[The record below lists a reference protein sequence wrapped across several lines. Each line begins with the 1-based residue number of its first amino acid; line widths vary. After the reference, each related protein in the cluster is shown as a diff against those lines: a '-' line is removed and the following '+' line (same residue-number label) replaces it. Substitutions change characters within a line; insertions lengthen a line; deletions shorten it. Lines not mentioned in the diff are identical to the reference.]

1 MTERNPNSSIEKKSD
16 QLRRQTRVLREKTGL
31 SVIYGALCG
40 IGFTLMAWGKDA
52 ILLARNY
59 VTFPFVKLIPAGL
72 AVIMVSAF
80 FGWLRSKTSS
90 GLIKA
95 VTWLLLIVFLVWL
108 VLIVPTRFAESL
120 ISLAHSE
127 LEGLL
132 HYGYDQLFGIAAVL
146 AGFFT
151 MIAAGFCA
159 VFEANLIDGFQWPG
173 KPFDKIKLVL
183 FCLFIMGMAGL
194 WSDQVVNTEMR
205 EPQIILAK
213 TFDLARDNWGKEK
226 DASLSHEWQL
236 SALKQLDEGVLST
249 PRFLFK
255 STGLGLVEVLV
266 DLDGRRAICDL
277 IFSKPTRCVWVDA
290 ELEDY
295 P

>member
-1 MTERNPNSSIEKKSD
+1 
-16 QLRRQTRVLREKTGL
+16 
-31 SVIYGALCG
+31 VIYGALCG

-173 KPFDKIKLVL
+173 KPFDKVKFIV
-183 FCLFIMGMAGL
+183 FCLLVMGMAGF
-194 WSDQVVNTEMR
+194 WSDQVINKELR
-205 EPQIILAK
+205 EPLIVLAE
-213 TFDLARDNWGKEK
+213 TFDFARENWGKEIETR
-226 DASLSHEWQL
+226 LRREWHL
-236 SALKQLDEGVLST
+236 SALKELEEGVLST
-249 PRFLFK
+249 PSFLLK
-255 STGLGLVEVLV
+255 SNDMGLMEVLV
-266 DLDGRRAICDL
+266 DLDGRQAICTL
-277 IFSKPTRCVWVDA
+277 IYSQPFRCFWADA
-290 ELEDY
+290 E
-295 P
+295 

>member
-1 MTERNPNSSIEKKSD
+1 MTESNPNTIIENKADRSQKPTRT
-16 QLRRQTRVLREKTGL
+16 LPENTRVSIL
-31 SVIYGALCG
+31 YGALCG
-40 IGFTLMAWGKDA
+40 LGFASFAWGVDA
-52 ILLARNY
+52 ILLACNH
-59 VTFPFVKLIPAGL
+59 VAFPFIRLVPAGL
-72 AVIMVSAF
+72 IVILVGAF
-80 FGWLRSKTSS
+80 FGWIRSKTSS
-90 GLIKA
+90 WLVKTL
-95 VTWLLLIVFLVWL
+95 TWILYIVFLVWL
-108 VLIVPTRFAESL
+108 VQIMPTRFAESV
-120 ISLAHSE
+120 ISIAHPE
-127 LEGLL
+127 LKGQLY
-132 HYGYDQLFGIAAVL
+132 YGDDPMLGIVAILVGFAVV
-146 AGFFT
+146 
-151 MIAAGFCA
+151 IAVGFCA
-159 VFEANLIDGFQWPG
+159 VFEEHLIDSFQWPG